1 MSEEKLYAVK
11 NDEGKYWDFEDQDSF
26 WELSRVISPSTAEEE
41 YAKNTADEYGGH
53 VVTLIEEPEKV
64 VLTKEQA
71 EIVQNAR
78 IIDIPATYISDR
90 TDEHNGE
97 KILGEE
103 ILLIKALTN
112 GYTVAKNKKYLVE
125 LDGLVTT
132 DGAKQYLTKK
142 DDKWFA
148 SRRISGLHQDFTDE
162 ELNKAPEW
170 AQQLNREEMTAD
182 IEHYGLQDCE
192 KEEATD
198 DDVERI
204 EAE

>member
-1 MSEEKLYAVK
+1 MSEEKLYAIK
-11 NDEGKYWDFEDQDSF
+11 NDEGKYFDFRDRGKF
-26 WELSRVISPSTAEEE
+26 WELSSVFSSTTNSKEEAELV
-41 YAKNTADEYGGH
+41 ADEMGGH
-53 VVTLIEEPEKV
+53 AVTLIEEPEKV

-71 EIVQNAR
+71 EIVENAR